1 MSKVKEIEQQVQAL
15 SAEELAQFREWF
27 AEFDWVAWDRQLER
41 DVRAGK
47 LDAMAEKALQDH
59 AAGKT
64 KPL

>member
-1 MSKVKEIEQQVQAL
+1 MSKVKDLEQQVKAL
-15 SAEELAQFREWF
+15 SPEELAQFREWF
-27 AEFDWVAWDRQLER
+27 LEFDWAVCDRQLER

-47 LDAMAEKALQDH
+47 LDAMAEKALQDY